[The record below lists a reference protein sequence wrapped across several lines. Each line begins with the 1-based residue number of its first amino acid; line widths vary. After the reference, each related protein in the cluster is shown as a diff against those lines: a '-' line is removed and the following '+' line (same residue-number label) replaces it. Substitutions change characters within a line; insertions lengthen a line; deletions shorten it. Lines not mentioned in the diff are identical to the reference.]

1 MVERWLSVVA
11 YCIGLNDTDHAMK
24 VGLPL
29 PDQLVVFMQILGEE
43 VIVVS
48 GGRLAR
54 CPEALPV
61 VGDEPVPC
69 GEQRGG
75 VGTR

>member
-1 MVERWLSVVA
+1 
-11 YCIGLNDTDHAMK
+11 MK